1 MQDVRWNDPESSR
14 YLGKSVPRLDGPG
27 KVTGNAK
34 YTFDIVLP
42 GMLHAK
48 VLRSPHA
55 NARVANLDVSG
66 ARNMPGVRAVFTDLP
81 QTARFAGAEIAAVAA
96 DTEEIARDAIRAIKV
111 QWEVEPHVVSTRRG
125 MRDSARVGRP
135 REATRGQD
143 PDTLWSSAAAVIEAE
158 YYCPV
163 REHLS
168 LETHGLVVQWQE
180 PDRATVWLST
190 QAVHG
195 SRGELAGAL
204 GIPQQNVEVICEV
217 MGGGFGSKFGPG
229 VEGRIASALSKM
241 TGKPVKL
248 MLERYDEQVASGN
261 APDALMRVKAAMS
274 ADGKLLAFDSQIW
287 GTPGNGNNSGIPM
300 PYIYTVPNQK
310 TWQAGVSTNTG
321 GARAWRA
328 PNCPPASFLMESVVD
343 ELANKLGLDPVKV
356 RQINQGSEIRTKQLE
371 LGAQMIGWENRNK
384 TPGAGSARYKRGMG
398 CAVAQWGGGMGQP
411 CNCDVKIG
419 NDGSVYVGIGTQDLG
434 TGTRT
439 YVATIVAEDLG
450 LPLSR
455 VRADIGRSSLPFATG
470 SGGSV
475 TSPSVAP
482 AVKDASMKAQVR
494 LLETAATLM
503 SAQASDLEL
512 RDGKI
517 ASKSNPSNA
526 MTFDQ
531 VCAKLPPGGIAVSG
545 TTLASLQQGG
555 VAGAQFVEVEV
566 DTWTGKIQPIKVVAV
581 QDCGYVLNKLTAES
595 QLIGGVIQGLCMALL
610 EDRKMDE
617 PTGRML
623 NPNMEMYKVIGSLE
637 VPEIIP
643 VLYETHDKVAGI
655 GEPAVIPAAA
665 ACVNAVY
672 NATGVRLRTLPM
684 TPKRWFEAMEATQ

>member
-1 MQDVRWNDPESSR
+1 MQDVRWNDPKTSR

-27 KVTGNAK
+27 KVTGAAK
-34 YTFDIVLP
+34 YTYDMVLP

-48 VLRSPHA
+48 VLRCPHA
-55 NARVANLDVSG
+55 NARVVSID
-66 ARNMPGVRAVFTDLP
+66 ASAAQRMPGVHAVITDI
-81 QTARFAGAEIAAVAA
+81 AGAGRFAGQEIAAVAA
-96 DTEEIARDAIRAIKV
+96 DTEEIARDAVRAIKI

-125 MRDSARVGRP
+125 MRDERRVGRP

-143 PDTLWSSAAAVIEAE
+143 PESLWSSAAAVIEEE

-168 LETHGLVVQWQE
+168 LETHGLVVQWQD

-229 VEGRIASALSKM
+229 VEGRIAARLSKI
-241 TGKPVKL
+241 TGRPVKL

-274 ADGKLLAFDSQIW
+274 ADGRLIALDSKIW

-300 PYIYTVPNQK
+300 PYIYNVPNFK

-321 GARAWRA
+321 SARAWRA
-328 PNCPPASFLMESVVD
+328 PDRPPASFLMESVVD
-343 ELANKLGLDPVKV
+343 ELANKLGLDPMRV
-356 RQINQGSEIRTKQLE
+356 RQLNQNNQVRNRQLE
-371 LGAQMIGWENRNK
+371 LGAQLIGWENRNK
-384 TPGAGSARYKRGMG
+384 APGSGTGRYRRGMG
-398 CAVAQWGGGMGQP
+398 CALSEWGGGMGQP

-419 NDGSVYVGIGTQDLG
+419 TDGSVYVGIGTQDLG

-439 YVATIVAEDLG
+439 YVGTIVAEDFG

-455 VRADIGRSSLPFATG
+455 VKADIGRSSLPVAGG

-475 TSPSVAP
+475 TAASVAP
-482 AVKDASMKAQVR
+482 AVKDASMKAR
-494 LLETAATLM
+494 ARFLEAAAGLLNTSAA
-503 SAQASDLEL
+503 DLEL
-512 RDGKI
+512 RDAKVV
-517 ASKSNPSNA
+517 SKSNPANS

-531 VCAKLPPGGIAVSG
+531 VCAKLPPGGIQVSG

-566 DTWTGKIQPIKVVAV
+566 DTWTGRIQPIKVVAV

-623 NPNMEMYKVIGSLE
+623 NPNMETYKVLGSLE
-637 VPEIIP
+637 VPEIVP

-655 GEPAVIPAAA
+655 GEPAVIPTAA

-684 TPKRWFEAMEATQ
+684 TPKRWFEATETNQ